1 MTAQD
6 YINLEADFGAHNY
19 HPLPV
24 VLTTSK
30 GVFVWDVEGKQYLDF
45 LSAYSAV
52 NQGHCHPRL
61 IQAMTQ
67 QIQRLTLSSRAF
79 YNDQLGLAEEK
90 LAKKFG
96 FDKVLFM
103 NTGVEAGETALKLCR
118 KWAYEVK
125 GIPVNQAKVIVAE
138 GNFWGRTLAAISS
151 STDPSSYENFGPF
164 LPGFIKIPY
173 NDLNAL
179 ENALKDPTVA
189 GFMIEPIQGEA
200 GVIIPSNS
208 YLSNA
213 FDLCQKSQVLFI
225 ADEIQTGL
233 CRTGA
238 WLACDHEQVHP
249 DVLLLGKALSG
260 GFMPISAVL
269 ASNEVMLSIKPGE
282 HGSTFGGNPVACA
295 VASTAI
301 DILEE
306 ENLALNAQQRGEQ
319 LMSGLMNLQN
329 DNPIVRS
336 VRGKG
341 LLCAIEINCDENS
354 DLAWDICIKLM
365 KNGLLAKPTHG
376 NKIRLAPPL
385 CITAA
390 EIETAI
396 AIIRIS
402 IQDL

>member
-24 VLTTSK
+24 VLTKGK

-79 YNDQLGLAEEK
+79 YNDQLSLAEEK

>member
-1 MTAQD
+1 
-6 YINLEADFGAHNY
+6 
-19 HPLPV
+19 
-24 VLTTSK
+24 
-30 GVFVWDVEGKQYLDF
+30 
-45 LSAYSAV
+45 
-52 NQGHCHPRL
+52 
-61 IQAMTQ
+61 MTQ

-319 LMSGLMNLQN
+319 LMSGLIKLQN

>member
-24 VLTTSK
+24 VLTKGK

-329 DNPIVRS
+329 DYPIVRS